1 MTQPAILV
9 TGATGKTGGAVVTR
23 LLAKGVRVRAM
34 VRRRDARSEAL
45 EAHGAEI
52 AVADIFDPDQ
62 LIAAMRGAKRAYYVP
77 PMHPYAIQSAA
88 AFAAA
93 AREAKLEAIVQMG
106 QWLSHRNH
114 PAIMTRQTWLM
125 DQMFAELRGIAHTI
139 LNPGMFADNFLRTID
154 FATLL
159 GVFPVLSGEGM
170 AAPVSN
176 EDIARTAIAV
186 LMAPDLHDGK
196 TYRPTGP
203 KLLSGRDMAA
213 AVAKVTGRRVRAI
226 DLPFGMFSKVARRQ
240 GVDPLQ
246 ISILRC
252 YMEDM
257 RQGAFAFEG
266 GVTDTVEALTGI
278 PAESFE
284 DTARRYAALPFAR
297 RSLARRAKALAG
309 FMITPFLPGYDLER
323 LEQQWRLPAPPAETF
338 ALNDARW
345 RDDHVRLMA
354 QQPRVPV
361 ALEAKLVRAVS

>member
-9 TGATGKTGGAVVTR
+9 TGATGKTGGAIVTG
-23 LLAKGVRVRAM
+23 LLARGIRVRAM
-34 VRRRDARSEAL
+34 VRGRDARSAAL
-45 EAHGAEI
+45 EAQGAEI

-62 LIAAMRGAKRAYYVP
+62 LTVSMLGVKRAYYVP

-93 AREAKLEAIVQMG
+93 ARDAKLEAIVQMS

-125 DQMFAELRGIAHTI
+125 DKMFAELQGVAHTI

-159 GVFPVLSGEGM
+159 GVFPVLSGDGK

-176 EDIARTAIAV
+176 EDIARTAIAI
-186 LMAPDLHDGK
+186 LMAPDPHDGK

-226 DLPFGMFSKVARRQ
+226 DLPFWMFSKVARRQ
-240 GVDPLQ
+240 GVDPFE
-246 ISILRC
+246 ISILRR

-266 GVTDTVEALTGI
+266 GVTDTVEALTGS
-278 PAESFE
+278 PAETFE
-284 DTARRYAALPFAR
+284 DTARRYAVLPFAR

-309 FMITPFLPGYDLER
+309 FMMTPFLPGYELTR
-323 LEQQWRLPAPPAETF
+323 LEQQWRLPAPAAQTF

-345 RDDHVRLMA
+345 RDEHVHLMA
-354 QQPRVPV
+354 KQPRVPFAPEV
-361 ALEAKLVRAVS
+361 ALLRAVS

>member
-9 TGATGKTGGAVVTR
+9 TGATGKTGGAIVTG
-23 LLAKGVRVRAM
+23 LLAKGIGVRAM
-34 VRRRDARSEAL
+34 VRRLDARSEAL
-45 EAHGAEI
+45 EALGAEI

-62 LIAAMRGAKRAYYVP
+62 LTAAMRGVKRAYYVP

-125 DQMFAELRGIAHTI
+125 DKMFAELQGIAHTI

-159 GVFPVLSGEGM
+159 GVFPVLSGEGK

-213 AVAKVTGRRVRAI
+213 ALAKVTGRRVRAV
-226 DLPFGMFSKVARRQ
+226 DLPFWMFSKVARRQ
-240 GVDPLQ
+240 GADPFQ
-246 ISILRC
+246 ISILRR

-257 RQGAFAFEG
+257 KNGAFAFEG
-266 GVTDTVEALTGI
+266 GVTDTVEALTGTR
-278 PAESFE
+278 AESFE
-284 DTARRYAALPFAR
+284 TTAARYAALPLARRSFAR
-297 RSLARRAKALAG
+297 RVKAFAD
-309 FMITPFLPGYDLER
+309 FMRTPLLPGYDLDR
-323 LEQQWRLPAPPAETF
+323 LERQWGLPVPPEQSF
-338 ALNDARW
+338 AMKDARW
-345 RDDHVRLMA
+345 RSEHTRLMA
-354 QQPRVPV
+354 LQPRVLFEQEAPLLRPV
-361 ALEAKLVRAVS
+361 S